1 MRADLCWSA
10 KAPPARGADAAF
22 VSNNN
27 HDDAITPLLR
37 GRIFRAERRGN
48 FPREKVRDISGLCG
62 KLRGGDGRDLLQSQC
77 IALRVLAIRI
87 RTSLW
92 MAVARRTFFHPSACR

>member
-62 KLRGGDGRDLLQSQC
+62 KLRGGDGRARHLRQR
-77 IALRVLAIRI
+77 IARRVLAVRI
-87 RTSLW
+87 RASRW
-92 MAVARRTFFHPSACR
+92 IAVARRTV